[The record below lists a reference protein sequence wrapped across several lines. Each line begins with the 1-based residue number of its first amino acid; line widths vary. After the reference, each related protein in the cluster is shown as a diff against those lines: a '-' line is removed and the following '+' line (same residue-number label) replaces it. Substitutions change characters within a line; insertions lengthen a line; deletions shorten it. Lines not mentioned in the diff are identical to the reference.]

1 MDLGPFLLEQW
12 LEKYEHTTKYDLAC
26 STGPKWAAK
35 ELLALMTEEEKE
47 RLFATPLTYRPS
59 GGTAP
64 LRQAV
69 AGWLGVD
76 ENDVQIGTGASEALL
91 SLFFLAS
98 DSEGNVVI
106 PTPGYPAFSAFP
118 TSFGLET
125 RTYAHRPENRFQ
137 PDINEIKSLVD
148 ERTRILLV
156 NTPHNPTG
164 TILGPDALRELHD
177 FAAERNV
184 QFVVDEVYHPI
195 YYDAENDTAATL
207 PNAIILG
214 DLSKALCMAGLRVG
228 WIIDRDRNRLEQ
240 HRNARSYFT
249 ISNGVFGEALAE
261 VAVRNRD
268 TIFERAQATAER
280 NLALLDSFFDE
291 QEERLSWVRPQGGF
305 TAFPSLTSGEDTR
318 ALCQRVAE
326 LGVLLAPGD
335 CFGHPSH
342 FRLGFGA
349 CEEGFANALETF
361 SEVLRKSR

>member
-1 MDLGPFLLEQW
+1 MDFGPFLLEQW
-12 LEKYEHTTKYDLAC
+12 LEKYEHSTEHNLAC
-26 STGPKWAAK
+26 STGPLWAAK
-35 ELLALMTEEEKE
+35 ELFDLMTEEEKE
-47 RLFATPLTYRPS
+47 QLFDTPLTYRPS
-59 GGTAP
+59 GGTAA
-64 LRQAV
+64 LRRAV

-76 ENDVQIGTGASEALL
+76 EEEVQIGTGASEALL

-98 DSEGNVVI
+98 DPEANVVI

-118 TSFGLET
+118 ESLGLET
-125 RTYAHRPENRFQ
+125 RTYAHRPENAFQ
-137 PDINEIKSLVD
+137 PDIDEIKSLVD

-164 TILGPDALRELHD
+164 MVFSIDDLRELHD
-177 FAAERNV
+177 FTAERNV

-195 YYDAENDTAATL
+195 YYGKENDTAATL
-207 PNAIILG
+207 PQAIILG

-228 WIIDRDRNRLEQ
+228 WIIDRDRARLTR

-268 TIFERAQATAER
+268 KIFKRAQVAAEN
-280 NLALLDSFFDE
+280 NLAQLDTFFKR
-291 QEERLSWVRPQGGF
+291 EESLSWTRPQGGF
-305 TAFPSLTSGEDTR
+305 TAFPNLTSGKDTR
-318 ALCQRVAE
+318 AICREVAE

-335 CFGHPSH
+335 CFGYPSH

-361 SEVLRKSR
+361 SEVLRKSG

>member
-1 MDLGPFLLEQW
+1 MDFGPFLLEQW

-98 DSEGNVVI
+98 GSDGNVVI

-125 RTYAHRPENRFQ
+125 RTYPLRPENRFQ
-137 PDINEIKSLVD
+137 HDINEIKSLVD

-228 WIIDRDRNRLEQ
+228 WII
-240 HRNARSYFT
+240 RS
-249 ISNGVFGEALAE
+249 
-261 VAVRNRD
+261 
-268 TIFERAQATAER
+268 
-280 NLALLDSFFDE
+280 
-291 QEERLSWVRPQGGF
+291 RP
-305 TAFPSLTSGEDTR
+305 
-318 ALCQRVAE
+318 
-326 LGVLLAPGD
+326 
-335 CFGHPSH
+335 
-342 FRLGFGA
+342 
-349 CEEGFANALETF
+349 
-361 SEVLRKSR
+361 KSIGTT